1 MSRPTISLFIAPA
14 LVAGLAAS
22 AQAAP
27 FFQAASSGSRSAS
40 VLFDTSGTDL
50 IVTLT
55 NTSALDALV
64 PVDVLGAVFFD
75 IAGSPLSLTRAS
87 AVVPAGHVVFNGP
100 TDPGGVVGGEWAY
113 NSGLSGAPFG
123 ADYGIS
129 SVGLGLFGPG
139 DLFPG
144 TDLQPPTSP
153 DGLQYG
159 ITTAGDN
166 PLTGNTPMMTN
177 ALIRNQVVFML
188 SGLPLGFDPSTMI
201 SNITFQYGT
210 DLSEPQIRVPAP
222 GALLLAPIGGLL
234 ALRRRR

>member
-1 MSRPTISLFIAPA
+1 MSRPIANLFIAPA
-14 LVAGLAAS
+14 LVVGFAAA

-75 IAGSPLSLTRAS
+75 VAGSPLTLTRAS

-100 TDPGGVVGGEWAY
+100 TDPGNVVGGEWAY
-113 NSGLSGAPFG
+113 NSGLSGAPFS
-123 ADYGIS
+123 AAYGIS

-177 ALIRNQVVFML
+177 ALIRNQVVFTL

-210 DLSEPQIRVPAP
+210 DLAEPQIRVPAP
-222 GALLLAPIGGLL
+222 GALLLAPVGGLL

>member
-1 MSRPTISLFIAPA
+1 VLFET
-14 LVAGLAAS
+14 
-22 AQAAP
+22 
-27 FFQAASSGSRSAS
+27 SGS
-40 VLFDTSGTDL
+40 DL

-75 IAGSPLSLTRAS
+75 VAGAPLVLTRSA
-87 AVVPAGHVVFNGP
+87 AVVPAGHVVYNGL
-100 TDPGGVVGGEWAY
+100 TDPGNVVGGEWAY
-113 NSGLSGAPFG
+113 ATGLVGAPLSASF
-123 ADYGIS
+123 GIS

-144 TDLQPPTSP
+144 SDLQPPTSP

-177 ALIRNQVVFML
+177 ALIRNQVVFTL
-188 SGLPLGFDPSTMI
+188 SGLPLGFDPSLMI

-210 DLSEPQIRVPAP
+210 DLSEPHFPTP
-222 GALLLAPIGGLL
+222 GALGLAPI
-234 ALRRRR
+234 ALIAAFRRRR